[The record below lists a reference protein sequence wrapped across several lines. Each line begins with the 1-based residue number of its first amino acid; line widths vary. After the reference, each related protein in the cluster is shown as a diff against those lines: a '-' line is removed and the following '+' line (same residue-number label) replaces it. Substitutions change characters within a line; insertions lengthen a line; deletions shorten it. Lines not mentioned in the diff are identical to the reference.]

1 MDRREHHRV
10 QLRLPARL
18 RWTTPFGQKTEV
30 CTTVD
35 ASRGGVLVPCRE
47 PHAEGMPLWVT
58 FPYDNSLMVAQP
70 ELLARVVRTIVVVRD
85 DVAKKKNGN
94 GNGNGNGHSNGHSN
108 GHHKNGNGAKG
119 HGGNGNGNGYKNGN
133 GNGHGHHHD
142 DSAGAFRSPSATE
155 AAAVESTRGASGEH
169 EESSTAR
176 VVAARGPDVMI
187 ATEFS
192 TLLALR
198 FDIAPSR
205 QAASA
210 HAIVPLRDV
219 ERRATPRR
227 PLAVPV
233 RVRTER
239 MPWFEETMTVDC
251 SGDGLRFRSNREY
264 TRGEFLIVSFES
276 AATSPWLGVTES
288 LLVVRIESE
297 PDVAELQIAV
307 CRTQQFS
314 FRF

>member
-35 ASRGGVLVPCRE
+35 VSRGGVLLPCGE

-58 FPYDNSLMVAQP
+58 FPFDNSLMVGQP
-70 ELLARVVRTIVVVRD
+70 EVFARVVRAVVVVRED
-85 DVAKKKNGN
+85 AAKKKNGN
-94 GNGNGNGHSNGHSN
+94 GNGHSSGHY
-108 GHHKNGNGAKG
+108 KNGNGANG
-119 HGGNGNGNGYKNGN
+119 HNGNGTGNGNGNEHKNGN
-133 GNGHGHHHD
+133 GNGHGHANGRYHGD
-142 DSAGAFRSPSATE
+142 DAAVFRSPSATE
-155 AAAVESTRGASGEH
+155 AAAAESAVEAEVAEH
-169 EESSTAR
+169 SVDVAVATAF
-176 VVAARGPDVMI
+176 
-187 ATEFS
+187 T

-198 FDIAPSR
+198 FEIASR
-205 QAASA
+205 RVAAA

-219 ERRATPRR
+219 ERRFTVRR
-227 PLAVPV
+227 PLVVPV

-251 SGDGLRFRSNREY
+251 SGDGLKFRSNREY

-288 LLVVRIESE
+288 LLRVVRVESE
-297 PDVAELQIAV
+297 PDVAELQVAV
-307 CRTQQFS
+307 CRTQQFA

>member
-70 ELLARVVRTIVVVRD
+70 EILARVVRSVVVVRD
-85 DVAKKKNGN
+85 DAAKKKN
-94 GNGNGNGHSNGHSN
+94 GNGNGNGHSNGHGS
-108 GHHKNGNGAKG
+108 GHHKNGNGA
-119 HGGNGNGNGYKNGN
+119 NGNGANGNGHKNGN

-142 DSAGAFRSPSATE
+142 DAGAGMFRSPSATE
-155 AAAVESTRGASGEH
+155 AAAVESARGASGEH
-169 EESSTAR
+169 EESSTAT
-176 VVAARGPDVMI
+176 VVAARGSDVAI

-198 FDIAPSR
+198 FEIAPSR
-205 QAASA
+205 QIASA

-227 PLAVPV
+227 RLAVPV

-264 TRGEFLIVSFES
+264 ARGEFLFVSFES

-288 LLVVRIESE
+288 LLRVVRIESQ

-314 FRF
+314 FPF

>member
-70 ELLARVVRTIVVVRD
+70 EVLARVVRTVVVVRD
-85 DVAKKKNGN
+85 EVAKKKNGN
-94 GNGNGNGHSNGHSN
+94 GNGHGHGNGHHKGGNGANGHVANGNGNGHKS
-108 GHHKNGNGAKG
+108 
-119 HGGNGNGNGYKNGN
+119 GNGNGNG
-133 GNGHGHHHD
+133 HSHHHD
-142 DSAGAFRSPSATE
+142 DKAVVFRSPSATE
-155 AAAVESTRGASGEH
+155 AAAVESARGVSNGH
-169 EESSTAR
+169 EESSAAT
-176 VVAARGPDVMI
+176 VVAVHNSDVAS
-187 ATEFS
+187 ATAFS

-198 FDIAPSR
+198 FEITPSR
-205 QAASA
+205 QIAPA
-210 HAIVPLRDV
+210 HAIIPLRDV

-227 PLAVPV
+227 PFAVPV

-251 SGDGLRFRSNREY
+251 SVDGLRFRSNREY
-264 TRGEFLIVSFES
+264 SRGEFLVVSFES

-288 LLVVRIESE
+288 LLRVVRIESE
-297 PDVAELQIAV
+297 PDVAELQVAV

-314 FRF
+314 FPF

>member
-35 ASRGGVLVPCRE
+35 VSRGGMLVPCRE

-58 FPYDNSLMVAQP
+58 FPFDPSLTVGQP
-70 ELLARVVRTIVVVRD
+70 EILARVVRTAVMVCD
-85 DVAKKKNGN
+85 EVAKKRNG
-94 GNGNGNGHSNGHSN
+94 
-108 GHHKNGNGAKG
+108 
-119 HGGNGNGNGYKNGN
+119 NGN
-133 GNGHGHHHD
+133 GNGHGHHKNGNGNGNGHVHHHA
-142 DSAGAFRSPSATE
+142 SGAGVFRSPSATE
-155 AAAVESTRGASGEH
+155 AAAVELAHGVSDAH
-169 EESSTAR
+169 EVSAPTAT
-176 VVAARGPDVMI
+176 AARDAE
-187 ATEFS
+187 ATFAAEFS

-198 FDIAPSR
+198 FEIVPRRLAL
-205 QAASA
+205 SA

-227 PLAVPV
+227 PFVVPV
-233 RVRTER
+233 RVRTEHV
-239 MPWFEETMTVDC
+239 PWFEETMTIDC
-251 SGDGLRFRSNREY
+251 SADGLRFRSNREY
-264 TRGEFLIVSFES
+264 ARGQFLVVTFES

-288 LLVVRIESE
+288 LLRVVRIESE
-297 PDVAELQIAV
+297 PDVAELQVAV
-307 CRTQQFS
+307 CRTQQFA

>member
-1 MDRREHHRV
+1 MDLREHHRV

-70 ELLARVVRTIVVVRD
+70 EILARVVRTVVVVRD

-94 GNGNGNGHSNGHSN
+94 GNGNGHSNGQ
-108 GHHKNGNGAKG
+108 HKNGNGANG
-119 HGGNGNGNGYKNGN
+119 HGGNGNGNGHKNGN

-155 AAAVESTRGASGEH
+155 AAVAESAREASGEH
-169 EESSTAR
+169 EKSSPTTLVTAR
-176 VVAARGPDVMI
+176 GLDTAI

-198 FDIAPSR
+198 FEIAPSR
-205 QAASA
+205 QISASR
-210 HAIVPLRDV
+210 AIVPLRDV

-227 PLAVPV
+227 PIAVPV

-239 MPWFEETMTVDC
+239 MPWFEETMTMDC

-264 TRGEFLIVSFES
+264 THGEFLVVSFES

-288 LLVVRIESE
+288 LLRVVRIEGE
-297 PDVAELQIAV
+297 PDVAELQVAV

-314 FRF
+314 FPF

>member
-35 ASRGGVLVPCRE
+35 VSRGGMLVPCRE

-58 FPYDNSLMVAQP
+58 FPFDASLTVGQP
-70 ELLARVVRTIVVVRD
+70 ELFARVVRVTVYVHEG
-85 DVAKKKNGN
+85 VAKKKNGN
-94 GNGNGNGHSNGHSN
+94 GNGHSNGNGHPQA
-108 GHHKNGNGAKG
+108 GNGANG
-119 HGGNGNGNGYKNGN
+119 HGANGNGNRHKNGSGN
-133 GNGHGHHHD
+133 GNHHGRAD
-142 DSAGAFRSPSATE
+142 IVFRAPSATE
-155 AAAVESTRGASGEH
+155 AAAVE
-169 EESSTAR
+169 
-176 VVAARGPDVMI
+176 AARGIWDSHTLNGAEHGTATMARGAKVAL

-198 FDIAPSR
+198 FEIVSRR
-205 QAASA
+205 QASSAS
-210 HAIVPLRDV
+210 AIVPLRDV

-227 PLAVPV
+227 PFVVPV
-233 RVRTER
+233 RVRTEH

-251 SGDGLRFRSNREY
+251 SGDGLKFRSNREY
-264 TRGEFLIVSFES
+264 TRGEFLFVSFES

-288 LLVVRIESE
+288 LLMVVRIESE
-297 PDVAELQIAV
+297 PDVAELQVAV
-307 CRTQQFS
+307 CRTQQFA